1 MVRVQGGSGYRLRG
15 WLPIVQRARAYHA
28 DLGIG
33 QALEGADMNNKQRKW
48 LLAVALVV
56 TLVLTYTQ
64 ITIFVI
70 QPIGMMPEGKTL
82 IVTRIGAT
90 KFIDSPDAMCE
101 RAQGGVSLLCRA
113 AAGATVATEAKILWR
128 LPYSSWLYLIS
139 TGGKS
144 YDN

>member
-1 MVRVQGGSGYRLRG
+1 
-15 WLPIVQRARAYHA
+15 
-28 DLGIG
+28 
-33 QALEGADMNNKQRKW
+33 MNNKQRKW